1 VVTPAFS
8 AKSLKDLI
16 DMAKQ
21 RPGKVTYGSSG
32 VGSVLHLSGE
42 LLKTLARIDI
52 VHVPY
57 KGTAPSLVD
66 LMGGQIDTV
75 FANLPAIVPMVK
87 ERKLRGLAVTTAKR
101 ASALPEVPTMIEA
114 GVPNYD

>member
-57 KGTAPSLVD
+57 KGTGPSLAD
-66 LMGGQIDTV
+66 LFGGQIDTV
-75 FANLPAIVPMVK
+75 FVNLPAVVPYVK
-87 ERKLRGLAVTTAKR
+87 AGKLRGLAVTTGKR
-101 ASALPEVPTMIEA
+101 ASALPEVPTMSES
-114 GVPNYD
+114 GVPGY